1 MTIENLNV
9 QVSADISAFNEGMT
23 RAADTAG
30 KFGDQLGQM
39 ASVSQQSTGKMSES
53 MRAFNDQ
60 VKRAAT
66 IGDDW
71 KEKVLAQNQAMS
83 AVTASMDAARDKAYM
98 LANGYKEVGG
108 QLVKVGEDAGNGFGA
123 MAAAADK
130 GAFATVQ
137 ARRELM
143 VLGHEVM
150 SGNFSRIPGSLMVL
164 AERTNFTVASIFGMG
179 GAITAA
185 VAAVAAFAI
194 AIKMGAVESDAY
206 ARALVLTGNAAGET
220 AAGLQVMAGNVA
232 AATSA
237 TQHFAAEVLAELASG
252 GKVAADGLQQAAQAA
267 IDLERVGGPA
277 AEETVKQFNE
287 LGKSPVEASLKLN
300 DATHF
305 LTESIYLQIK
315 ALEDQG
321 NKAAAAAL
329 AQTAYASDVEK
340 KADELRA
347 SLGSLQRAW
356 LSVKD
361 GAKSAWDA
369 MMNIGRPTTLDE
381 AQANLDKMKQ
391 SLGEYQQGN
400 LGRFFAP
407 TQADID
413 AQQKY
418 IDKMK
423 ASSAA
428 EAAAAT
434 VKAESNKQQQA
445 AIAFDQEREKHLDKT
460 ARMWREI
467 TQAEIEGT
475 QGGKSQ
481 AEILNAITEIQSRYA
496 DKTKTSAKA
505 AKDSYDSVY
514 GSIAKLNAELMA
526 GSDSQDKMTRAQ
538 KLALDTMVGIQNG
551 TIKLTESEK
560 IRVSSMLESALALD
574 KQATAQKAA
583 QAAGEA
589 YRQEMEAEDA
599 ARQKANDSLDKEIDK
614 LKTHG
619 EEIGL
624 SKDALDAL
632 ILSRQ
637 DDAIAIA
644 KQTLAKA
651 EESDASAQEIIDLNK
666 TITLLKE
673 RRSILESNQWRQ
685 SAADAAD
692 ASAKEWQKGWD
703 ETDKLARGVFTD
715 WATQGKNAAQK
726 IGDTLK
732 KALLSAIY
740 EATLK
745 PIAFQVY
752 GSLTGG
758 GGMAGAIAGPGGGIG
773 SMLGMGQQGYSLYS
787 GLTSGNGVF
796 GTVGN
801 WLGMGPAAT
810 TGMTTGVAFAPT
822 AASSFGTGAAVS
834 GESLGVSG
842 LTGVSGEA
850 SGSLLS
856 TDLGALYGTGQAAGT
871 AAGATATAG
880 AAEGAAAGLAAIPGW
895 GWAALGVAALL
906 SSGGDLFGGG
916 GDTDRSGNWKGGLGQ
931 PTKSTDNHWFSS
943 GEMGTSL
950 DAFSQ
955 SLQSNEQSLI
965 SSLGLTADQITKI
978 NAKLD
983 AVASKQYGFGMEH
996 TDWTKSGAEQ
1006 AITRDRLQSIAD
1018 VLGESLNK
1026 MLTDATFGMVKIRA
1040 EFAAAGKETP
1050 KILEAIAGSF
1060 DALNATTETTK
1071 AALDQFNDA
1080 LTVTQYTMT
1089 DPLHA
1094 VMDQIAQNASGATGA
1109 LQRNS
1114 DALMAMISTYD
1125 GSAAATKNLAAA
1137 TQGQY
1142 QLEMQMIQQIQSA
1155 LSATHSMYTDSIE
1168 SIKMSVMDNPAKY
1181 DYLRTQ
1187 ADTIYQQLAKAIDPA
1202 QIQNLASKI
1211 NADVNSAYGMLD
1223 AKQQKDVSGEF
1234 IAYLTKVDDLTTKR
1248 LNASQDAITK
1258 EHNDLAAKLTA
1269 KMDEAAAQLNAAAA
1283 ALQVAA
1289 AKPTPPAHV
1298 TIFNALQNAEVSV
1311 S

>member
-9 QVSADISAFNEGMT
+9 QVSADISAFNENMS

-71 KEKVLAQNQAMS
+71 RDKVLAQNQAMS

-164 AERTNFTVASIFGMG
+164 AERTNFTIASIFGLG

-185 VAAVAAFAI
+185 VAAVAAFGV
-194 AIKMGAVESDAY
+194 AIKMGAGESDAY
-206 ARALVLTGNAAGET
+206 ARALILTGNAAGET

-232 AATSA
+232 AATGA

-252 GKVAADGLQQAAQAA
+252 GKVAADGLQLAAQAA

-329 AQTAYASDVEK
+329 AQSAYASDVAQ

-347 SLGSLQRAW
+347 HLGTLQRAW

-361 GAKSAWDA
+361 AAKSAWDA

-381 AQANLDKMKQ
+381 AQAKLEKMKQ
-391 SLGEYQQGN
+391 SFGEFQQGN
-400 LGRFFAP
+400 LGRFFSP

-418 IDKMK
+418 VDKLK
-423 ASSAA
+423 ANAAA
-428 EAAAAT
+428 ESAAAT
-434 VKAESNKQQQA
+434 AKAEYNKQQQA

-481 AEILNAITEIQSRYA
+481 AEILSAITEIQSRYA
-496 DKTKTSAKA
+496 DKTKSSAKA
-505 AKDSYDSVY
+505 AKDSFDSVY
-514 GSIAKLNAELMA
+514 GSVAKLNAELMA
-526 GSDSQDKMTRAQ
+526 GSDSQDKLTRAQ

-589 YRQEMEAEDA
+589 YQKEMEAEDA
-599 ARQKANDSLDKEIDK
+599 ARQKANDNLDKEIDK
-614 LKTHG
+614 LKAHG

-624 SKDALDAL
+624 SKEALDAL

-637 DDAIAIA
+637 DDAIATA
-644 KQTLAKA
+644 EQTLRKA

-745 PIAFQVY
+745 PIAFQIY
-752 GSLTGG
+752 GSLTG
-758 GGMAGAIAGPGGGIG
+758 GGMAGAIAGPGGGGLLNMASNAGSAYSMFNGGMSVMGDYALGSMGIG
-773 SMLGMGQQGYSLYS
+773 SGVTQGAML
-787 GLTSGNGVF
+787 
-796 GTVGN
+796 
-801 WLGMGPAAT
+801 
-810 TGMTTGVAFAPT
+810 
-822 AASSFGTGAAVS
+822 ASQTGAF
-834 GESLGVSG
+834 GM
-842 LTGVSGEA
+842 
-850 SGSLLS
+850 
-856 TDLGALYGTGQAAGT
+856 
-871 AAGATATAG
+871 AGATATADALGG
-880 AAEGAAAGLAAIPGW
+880 AASAVGGLTSALAAVPVW
-895 GWAALGVAALL
+895 GWAALGAVALGSMFSGKGGGPKTNGEWATGIGDNGVLSDLNNQPGSSISMAYKSADVKQISDQAAATITSTLKALGASSSGMQVGLYYNTDPHGTAPDNVGARMTDSRGNLVYNSTYDTGRGQGSAQLATEGKRMTMAAISAADVDPIFKAIVNGLGDIKTASTEMMDAAMAQITDVSTIKAYINADPLKDAMNQIAL
-906 SSGGDLFGGG
+906 SS
-916 GDTDRSGNWKGGLGQ
+916 
-931 PTKSTDNHWFSS
+931 
-943 GEMGTSL
+943 
-950 DAFSQ
+950 
-955 SLQSNEQSLI
+955 
-965 SSLGLTADQITKI
+965 
-978 NAKLD
+978 
-983 AVASKQYGFGMEH
+983 AS
-996 TDWTKSGAEQ
+996 A
-1006 AITRDRLQSIAD
+1006 
-1018 VLGESLNK
+1018 
-1026 MLTDATFGMVKIRA
+1026 TDA
-1040 EFAAAGKETP
+1040 
-1050 KILEAIAGSF
+1050 
-1060 DALNATTETTK
+1060 
-1071 AALDQFNDA
+1071 
-1080 LTVTQYTMT
+1080 
-1089 DPLHA
+1089 LH
-1094 VMDQIAQNASGATGA
+1094 
-1109 LQRNS
+1109 RNNN
-1114 DALMAMISTYD
+1114 ALMAMISTYD

-1142 QLEMQMIQQIQSA
+1142 QLELQMIQQIQSA

-1181 DYLRTQ
+1181 DYLRSQ
-1187 ADTIYQQLAKAIDPA
+1187 ADTLYKQLAKATDPA
-1202 QIQNLASKI
+1202 QIQNLANKI
-1211 NADVNSAYGMLD
+1211 NADVNSAYGLLD
-1223 AKQQKDVSGEF
+1223 ANQKKGAAGDFV
-1234 IAYLTKVDDLTTKR
+1234 AYLTKVDDLTTKR

-1283 ALQVAA
+1283 ALKSAA
-1289 AKPTPPAHV
+1289 DKPMPPARV

-1311 S
+1311 A